1 MIKKKDTYLCKEF
14 DEEFVIEASSLKQA
28 KEDALIF
35 GAVVIKKLT
44 NKEVKK
50 LDIKEFK

>member
-35 GAVVIKKLT
+35 GAIVIKKLT
-44 NKEVKK
+44 DKE
-50 LDIKEFK
+50 IKELNIGKFK